1 MADLTGEI
9 IDGRYQLLSLIASGG
24 MGSIYSALDT
34 RLDRSV
40 AVKIMHPHLAQ
51 DEEFVSRFIKE
62 AKAAAALSH
71 PNIVNVQDQGWNT
84 GGVPAVFIVME
95 LVEGATLRDYLDEQG
110 ALGVESALRYLVPIL
125 SALAAAHERGIVH
138 RDIKPENIL
147 ISKEGRVK
155 VADFGLA
162 RGALLGNTMTG
173 ESSIILGSV
182 SYLSPEQVQRGIAD
196 ERSDVYATA
205 IVAFEMLTGKK
216 PFEGETPIQIAY
228 KHVNEKVPA
237 PSTINSK
244 VPATLDALIQRATD
258 TDPDKRPAN
267 AGEFLSALREIQSAL
282 DPLRKQMSLEL
293 DLPPAALQSKVRK
306 KGRGVTGK
314 SPIPSARVEPV
325 APPEITA
332 RTRRKTSRRVQ
343 RNRAIALLL
352 VIALIA
358 GGWYLKTGPGARI
371 VVPSLAGMKVAAATA
386 QLKAV
391 GLVGEVEKEVFSEE
405 IDKGLIIESRPAG
418 GGRIK
423 ADGIVKY
430 ILSKGPERYVIPN
443 LQGESPTAAIAILT
457 KDPLKVGNQTE
468 LFDPVIPVGQVIGT
482 DPKAG
487 SSVTRDSVINI
498 LISKGQEQVA
508 LNSYVGKIGEQALN
522 ELTDAG
528 FNVSTKYVSSE
539 TVPLGAVISQSPDG
553 GGSQGKGAAVAL
565 VISKGTDFTFIPN
578 VYSLEESVAVKALK
592 SLGLKY
598 TVRQIGS
605 KKIKHVTNVT
615 PKVGT
620 SVKRGSTVSLT
631 VG

>member
-216 PFEGETPIQIAY
+216 PFEGETPIQIAH

-244 VPATLDALIQRATD
+244 VPATLDALIQRASD

-282 DPLRKQMSLEL
+282 DPSRKQMSLEL

-391 GLVGEVEKEVFSEE
+391 GLVGEVDKEVFSEE
-405 IDKGLIIESRPAG
+405 INKGLIIESRPAG

-468 LFDPVIPVGQVIGT
+468 LFDPKIPVGQVIGT

-498 LISKGQEQVA
+498 LISKGQEQVV

-598 TVRQIGS
+598 TVRRIGS

>member
-244 VPATLDALIQRATD
+244 VPATLDALIQRASD

-282 DPLRKQMSLEL
+282 DPSRKQMSLEL

-391 GLVGEVEKEVFSEE
+391 GLVGEVDKEVFSEE
-405 IDKGLIIESRPAG
+405 INKGLIIESRPAG

-423 ADGIVKY
+423 AHGIVKY

-457 KDPLKVGNQTE
+457 QDPLKVGNQTE
-468 LFDPVIPVGQVIGT
+468 LFDPKIPVGQVIGT

-498 LISKGQEQVA
+498 LISKGQEQVV

-598 TVRQIGS
+598 TVRRIGS

>member
-244 VPATLDALIQRATD
+244 VPATLDALIQRASD
-258 TDPDKRPAN
+258 KDPDKRPAN

-282 DPLRKQMSLEL
+282 DPSRKQMSLEL

-391 GLVGEVEKEVFSEE
+391 GLVGEVDKEVFSEE
-405 IDKGLIIESRPAG
+405 INKGLIIESRPAG

-468 LFDPVIPVGQVIGT
+468 LFDPKIPVGQVIGT

-498 LISKGQEQVA
+498 LISKGQEQVV

-598 TVRQIGS
+598 TVRRIGS

>member
-282 DPLRKQMSLEL
+282 DPSRKQMSLDL

-352 VIALIA
+352 VIALIV

-371 VVPSLAGMKVAAATA
+371 VVPSLAGMKVAAANA

-391 GLVGEVEKEVFSEE
+391 GLVGEVDKEVFSEE
-405 IDKGLIIESRPAG
+405 VNKGLIIESRPAG

-457 KDPLKVGNQTE
+457 KDPLKVGTQTE

-487 SSVTRDSVINI
+487 SSVTRDSIINI
-498 LISKGQEQVA
+498 LISKGQEQVV

-553 GGSQGKGAAVAL
+553 GGSQGKGTEVAL
-565 VISKGTDFTFIPN
+565 VISKGSDFTFIPN

-598 TVRQIGS
+598 TVRRIGS

>member
-244 VPATLDALIQRATD
+244 VPATLDALIQRASD

-282 DPLRKQMSLEL
+282 DPSRKQMSLEL

-405 IDKGLIIESRPAG
+405 INKGLIIESRPAG

-423 ADGIVKY
+423 AHGIVKY

-457 KDPLKVGNQTE
+457 QDPLKVGNQTE
-468 LFDPVIPVGQVIGT
+468 LFDPKIPVGQVIGT

-498 LISKGQEQVA
+498 LISKGQEQVV

-598 TVRQIGS
+598 TVRRIGS

>member
-9 IDGRYQLLSLIASGG
+9 IDGRYQLLTLIASGG

-110 ALGVESALRYLVPIL
+110 ALGVESTLRYLVPIV

-258 TDPDKRPAN
+258 TDPDRRPAN

-282 DPLRKQMSLEL
+282 DPSRKQMSLEL
-293 DLPPAALQSKVRK
+293 DLPPAALQSKTRK

-314 SPIPSARVEPV
+314 SPIPSARVEAV

-332 RTRRKTSRRVQ
+332 RTRRKTSRRVR

-371 VVPSLAGMKVAAATA
+371 VVPSVAGMKVNAANA

-391 GLVGEVEKEVFSEE
+391 GLSGVVDQEVFSEE
-405 IDKGLIIESRPAG
+405 ITKGLIIESRPAG

-423 ADGIVKY
+423 AAGVVKY

-468 LFDPVIPVGQVIGT
+468 LFDPLVPAGQVIGT

-498 LISKGQEQVA
+498 LISKGQEQVV

-553 GGSQGKGAAVAL
+553 GGSQGKGTAVAL
-565 VISKGTDFTFIPN
+565 VISKGSNFTFIPN
-578 VYSLEESVAVKALK
+578 VYSLEESAAVKALK

-598 TVRQIGS
+598 TVRRIGS
-605 KKIKHVTNVT
+605 KKVKHVTNVT

-620 SVKRGSTVSLT
+620 SVKRGSTVSIT

>member
-244 VPATLDALIQRATD
+244 VPATLDALIQRASD

-282 DPLRKQMSLEL
+282 DPSRKQMSLEL

-391 GLVGEVEKEVFSEE
+391 GLVGEVDKEVFSEE
-405 IDKGLIIESRPAG
+405 INKGLIIESRPAG

-423 ADGIVKY
+423 AHGIVKY

-468 LFDPVIPVGQVIGT
+468 LFDPKIPVGQVIGT

-498 LISKGQEQVA
+498 LISKGQEQVV

-598 TVRQIGS
+598 TVRRIGS

-631 VG
+631 IG

>member
-244 VPATLDALIQRATD
+244 VPATLDALIQRASD

-282 DPLRKQMSLEL
+282 DPSRKQMSLEL

-391 GLVGEVEKEVFSEE
+391 GLVGEVDKEVFSEE
-405 IDKGLIIESRPAG
+405 INKGLIIESRPAG

-468 LFDPVIPVGQVIGT
+468 LFDPKIPVGQVIGT

-498 LISKGQEQVA
+498 LISKGQEQVV

-598 TVRQIGS
+598 TVRRIGS

-631 VG
+631 IG

>member
-244 VPATLDALIQRATD
+244 VPATLDALIQRASD

-282 DPLRKQMSLEL
+282 DPSRKQMSLEL

-391 GLVGEVEKEVFSEE
+391 GLVGEVDKEVFSEE
-405 IDKGLIIESRPAG
+405 INKGLIIESRPAG

-468 LFDPVIPVGQVIGT
+468 LFDPKIPVGQVIGT

-498 LISKGQEQVA
+498 LISKGQEQVV

-598 TVRQIGS
+598 TVRRIGS

>member
-1 MADLTGEI
+1 VADLTGEI

-237 PSTINSK
+237 PSTINPK

-282 DPLRKQMSLEL
+282 DPSRKQMSLEL

>member
-244 VPATLDALIQRATD
+244 VPATLDALIQRASD

-282 DPLRKQMSLEL
+282 DPSRKQMSLEL

-391 GLVGEVEKEVFSEE
+391 GLVGEVDKEVFSEE
-405 IDKGLIIESRPAG
+405 INKGLIIESRPAG

-457 KDPLKVGNQTE
+457 QDPLKVGNQTE
-468 LFDPVIPVGQVIGT
+468 LFDPKIPVGQVIGT

-498 LISKGQEQVA
+498 LISKGQEQVV

-598 TVRQIGS
+598 TVRRIGS

>member
-40 AVKIMHPHLAQ
+40 AVKIMHSHLAQ

-244 VPATLDALIQRATD
+244 VPATLDALIQRASD

-282 DPLRKQMSLEL
+282 DPSRKQMSLEL

-391 GLVGEVEKEVFSEE
+391 GLVGEVDKEVFSEE
-405 IDKGLIIESRPAG
+405 INKGLIIESRPAG

-468 LFDPVIPVGQVIGT
+468 LFDPKIPVGQVIGT

-498 LISKGQEQVA
+498 LISKGQEQVV

-598 TVRQIGS
+598 TVRRIGS

>member
-1 MADLTGEI
+1 
-9 IDGRYQLLSLIASGG
+9 
-24 MGSIYSALDT
+24 
-34 RLDRSV
+34 
-40 AVKIMHPHLAQ
+40 
-51 DEEFVSRFIKE
+51 
-62 AKAAAALSH
+62 
-71 PNIVNVQDQGWNT
+71 
-84 GGVPAVFIVME
+84 
-95 LVEGATLRDYLDEQG
+95 
-110 ALGVESALRYLVPIL
+110 
-125 SALAAAHERGIVH
+125 
-138 RDIKPENIL
+138 
-147 ISKEGRVK
+147 
-155 VADFGLA
+155 
-162 RGALLGNTMTG
+162 
-173 ESSIILGSV
+173 
-182 SYLSPEQVQRGIAD
+182 
-196 ERSDVYATA
+196 
-205 IVAFEMLTGKK
+205 
-216 PFEGETPIQIAY
+216 
-228 KHVNEKVPA
+228 
-237 PSTINSK
+237 
-244 VPATLDALIQRATD
+244 
-258 TDPDKRPAN
+258 
-267 AGEFLSALREIQSAL
+267 
-282 DPLRKQMSLEL
+282 MSLEL

-391 GLVGEVEKEVFSEE
+391 GLVGEVDKEVFSEE
-405 IDKGLIIESRPAG
+405 INKGLIIESRPAG

-468 LFDPVIPVGQVIGT
+468 LFDPKIPVGQVIGT

-498 LISKGQEQVA
+498 LISKGQEQVV

-598 TVRQIGS
+598 TVRRIGS

>member
-40 AVKIMHPHLAQ
+40 AVKIMHSHLAQ

-244 VPATLDALIQRATD
+244 VPATLDALIQRASD

-282 DPLRKQMSLEL
+282 DPSRKQMSLEL

-391 GLVGEVEKEVFSEE
+391 GLVGEVDKEVFSEE
-405 IDKGLIIESRPAG
+405 INKGLIIESRPAG

-468 LFDPVIPVGQVIGT
+468 LFDPKIPVGQVIGT

-498 LISKGQEQVA
+498 LISKGQEQVV

-539 TVPLGAVISQSPDG
+539 TVPLGVVISQSPDG

-598 TVRQIGS
+598 TVRRIGS

>member
-40 AVKIMHPHLAQ
+40 AVKIMHSHLAQ

-244 VPATLDALIQRATD
+244 VPATLDALIQRASD

-282 DPLRKQMSLEL
+282 DPSRKQMSLEL

-352 VIALIA
+352 VLALIA

-391 GLVGEVEKEVFSEE
+391 GLVGEVDKEVFSEE
-405 IDKGLIIESRPAG
+405 INKGLIIESRPAG

-468 LFDPVIPVGQVIGT
+468 LFDPKIPVGQVIGT

-498 LISKGQEQVA
+498 LISKGQEQVV

-598 TVRQIGS
+598 TVRRIGS

>member
-282 DPLRKQMSLEL
+282 DPSRKQMSLEL

-332 RTRRKTSRRVQ
+332 RTRRKTSRRVR

-371 VVPSLAGMKVAAATA
+371 IVPSVAGMKVNAANA

-391 GLVGEVEKEVFSEE
+391 GLTGVVDQEVFSEE
-405 IDKGLIIESRPAG
+405 INKGLIIESRPAG

-423 ADGIVKY
+423 AAGIVKY

-443 LQGESPTAAIAILT
+443 LQGESPTAAIAILA

-468 LFDPVIPVGQVIGT
+468 LFDPLIPAGQVIGT

-498 LISKGQEQVA
+498 LISKGQEQVV

-598 TVRQIGS
+598 TVRRIGS

>member
-40 AVKIMHPHLAQ
+40 AVKIMHSHLAQ

-244 VPATLDALIQRATD
+244 VPATLDALIQRASD

-282 DPLRKQMSLEL
+282 DPSRKQMSLEL

-391 GLVGEVEKEVFSEE
+391 GLVGEVDKEVFSEE
-405 IDKGLIIESRPAG
+405 INKGLIIESRPAG

-468 LFDPVIPVGQVIGT
+468 LFDPKIPVGQVIGT

-498 LISKGQEQVA
+498 LISKGQEQVV

-578 VYSLEESVAVKALK
+578 VYSLEESVAVKVLK

-598 TVRQIGS
+598 TVRRIGS

>member
-244 VPATLDALIQRATD
+244 VPATLDALIQRASD

-282 DPLRKQMSLEL
+282 DPSRKQMSLEL

-343 RNRAIALLL
+343 RNRAVALLL

-405 IDKGLIIESRPAG
+405 INKGLIIESRPAG

-598 TVRQIGS
+598 TVRRIGS

>member
-244 VPATLDALIQRATD
+244 VPATLDALIQRASD

-282 DPLRKQMSLEL
+282 DPSRKQMSLEL

-391 GLVGEVEKEVFSEE
+391 GLVVEVDKEVFSEE
-405 IDKGLIIESRPAG
+405 INKGLIIESRPAG

-468 LFDPVIPVGQVIGT
+468 LFDPKIPVGQVIGT

-498 LISKGQEQVA
+498 LISKGQEQVV

-578 VYSLEESVAVKALK
+578 IYSLEESVAVKALK

-598 TVRQIGS
+598 TVRRIGS

>member
-1 MADLTGEI
+1 VADLTGEI

-244 VPATLDALIQRATD
+244 VPATLDALIQRASD

-282 DPLRKQMSLEL
+282 DPSRKQMSLEL

-343 RNRAIALLL
+343 RNRAVALLL

-391 GLVGEVEKEVFSEE
+391 GLVGEVDKEVFSEE
-405 IDKGLIIESRPAG
+405 INKGLIIESRPAG

-468 LFDPVIPVGQVIGT
+468 LFDPKIPVGQVIGT

-487 SSVTRDSVINI
+487 SSVTRDSIINI
-498 LISKGQEQVA
+498 LISKGQEQVV

-598 TVRQIGS
+598 TVRRIGS

>member
-1 MADLTGEI
+1 VADLTGEI
-9 IDGRYQLLSLIASGG
+9 IDGRYQLIALIASGG

-110 ALGVESALRYLVPIL
+110 ALGVDATIRYLVPIL
-125 SALAAAHERGIVH
+125 SALSAAHERGIVH

-162 RGALLGNTMTG
+162 RGALLGNTMTN

-228 KHVNEKVPA
+228 KHVNEKIPA
-237 PSTINSK
+237 PSTINSQI
-244 VPATLDALIQRATD
+244 PEALDALIQRATD
-258 TDPDKRPAN
+258 SDPGNRPKN
-267 AGEFLSALREIQSAL
+267 AGEFLAALREVQSAL
-282 DPLRKQMSLEL
+282 DPSRKQMSLEL
-293 DLPPAALQSKVRK
+293 DLPPVLPKSQSRK
-306 KGRGVTGK
+306 KGRGVTEK
-314 SPIPSARVEPV
+314 SPIPSARVETV
-325 APPEITA
+325 ATPEITA
-332 RTRRKTSRRVQ
+332 RTRRRTSRRVK

-352 VIALIA
+352 VITLFV
-358 GGWYLKTGPGARI
+358 GGWYIKTGPGARI
-371 VVPSLAGMKVAAATA
+371 VVPSVAGMSVAQAKA

-391 GLVGEVEKEVFSEE
+391 GLTGEVDKEVFSEE
-405 IDKGLIIESRPAG
+405 ITKGLIIESRPAG
-418 GGRIK
+418 GGK
-423 ADGIVKY
+423 VKPSGIVKF

-443 LQGESPTAAIAILT
+443 LQGESPTAAIALLT
-457 KDPLKVGNQTE
+457 QNPLKIGAQTE
-468 LFDPVIPVGQVIGT
+468 VFDATIPAGQVVGT
-482 DPKAG
+482 DPKSG
-487 SSVTRDSVINI
+487 SSVTRDTVVNL
-498 LISKGQEQVA
+498 LISKGQEQVL

-528 FNVSTKYVSSE
+528 FNVSTKYASSE
-539 TVPLGAVISQSPDG
+539 TVPLGAVISQTPEG
-553 GGSQGKGAAVAL
+553 GATQGKGSAVAL
-565 VISKGTDFTFIPN
+565 VISKGSDFTFIPN
-578 VYSLEESVAVKALK
+578 VYSLEESVAIKALK

-598 TVRQIGS
+598 TVRRIGS
-605 KKIKHVTNVT
+605 KKVKHVTNVT

>member
-244 VPATLDALIQRATD
+244 VPATLDALIQRASD

-282 DPLRKQMSLEL
+282 DPSRKQMSLEL

-343 RNRAIALLL
+343 RNRAVALLL

-391 GLVGEVEKEVFSEE
+391 GLVGEVDKEVFSEE
-405 IDKGLIIESRPAG
+405 INKGLIIESRPAG

-468 LFDPVIPVGQVIGT
+468 LFDPKIPVGQVIGT

-487 SSVTRDSVINI
+487 SSVTRDSIINI
-498 LISKGQEQVA
+498 LISKGQEQVV

-598 TVRQIGS
+598 TVRRIGS

>member
-244 VPATLDALIQRATD
+244 VPATLDALIQRASD

-282 DPLRKQMSLEL
+282 DPSRKQMSLEL

-325 APPEITA
+325 TPPEITA

-391 GLVGEVEKEVFSEE
+391 GLVGEVDKEVFSEE
-405 IDKGLIIESRPAG
+405 INKGLIIESRPAG

-457 KDPLKVGNQTE
+457 QDPLKVGNQTE
-468 LFDPVIPVGQVIGT
+468 LFDPKIPVGQVIGT

-498 LISKGQEQVA
+498 LISKGQEQVV

-598 TVRQIGS
+598 TVRRIGS

-631 VG
+631 IG

>member
-1 MADLTGEI
+1 VADLTGEI

-34 RLDRSV
+34 RLDRRV

-282 DPLRKQMSLEL
+282 DPSRKQMSLEL

-405 IDKGLIIESRPAG
+405 INKGLIIESRPAG

-468 LFDPVIPVGQVIGT
+468 LFDPKIPVGQVIGT

-598 TVRQIGS
+598 TVRRIGS

>member
-244 VPATLDALIQRATD
+244 VPATLDALIQRASD

-282 DPLRKQMSLEL
+282 DPSRKQMSLEL

-391 GLVGEVEKEVFSEE
+391 GLVGEVDKEVFSEE
-405 IDKGLIIESRPAG
+405 INKGLIIESRPAG

-468 LFDPVIPVGQVIGT
+468 LFDPKIPVGQVIGT

-498 LISKGQEQVA
+498 LISKGQEQVV

-578 VYSLEESVAVKALK
+578 IYSLEESVAVKALK

-598 TVRQIGS
+598 TVRRIGS

>member
-244 VPATLDALIQRATD
+244 VPATLDALIQRASD

-282 DPLRKQMSLEL
+282 DPSRKQMSLEL

-391 GLVGEVEKEVFSEE
+391 GLVGEVDKEVFNEE
-405 IDKGLIIESRPAG
+405 INKGLIIESRPAG

-423 ADGIVKY
+423 AHGIVKY

-468 LFDPVIPVGQVIGT
+468 LFDPKIPVGQVIGT

-498 LISKGQEQVA
+498 LISKGQEQVV

-598 TVRQIGS
+598 TVRRIGS

>member
-244 VPATLDALIQRATD
+244 VPATLDALIQRASD

-282 DPLRKQMSLEL
+282 DPSRKQMSLEL

-391 GLVGEVEKEVFSEE
+391 GLVGEVDKEVFSEE
-405 IDKGLIIESRPAG
+405 INKGLIIESRPAG

-457 KDPLKVGNQTE
+457 QDPLKVGNQTE
-468 LFDPVIPVGQVIGT
+468 LFDPKIPVGQVIGT

-498 LISKGQEQVA
+498 LISKGQEQVV

-578 VYSLEESVAVKALK
+578 IYSLEESVAVKALK

-598 TVRQIGS
+598 TVRRIGS

>member
-1 MADLTGEI
+1 VADLTGEI

-244 VPATLDALIQRATD
+244 VPATLDALIQRASD

-282 DPLRKQMSLEL
+282 DPSRKQMSLEL
-293 DLPPAALQSKVRK
+293 DLPPAALQSKARK

-391 GLVGEVEKEVFSEE
+391 GLVGEVDKEVFSEE

-468 LFDPVIPVGQVIGT
+468 LFDPKIPVGQVIGT

-487 SSVTRDSVINI
+487 SSVTRDSIINI
-498 LISKGQEQVA
+498 LISKGQEQVV

-598 TVRQIGS
+598 TVRRIGS

>member
-244 VPATLDALIQRATD
+244 VPATLDALIQRASD

-282 DPLRKQMSLEL
+282 DPSRKQMSLEL

-405 IDKGLIIESRPAG
+405 INKGLIIESRPAG

-423 ADGIVKY
+423 AHGIVKY

-468 LFDPVIPVGQVIGT
+468 LFDPKIPVGQVIGT

-498 LISKGQEQVA
+498 LISKGQEQVV

-578 VYSLEESVAVKALK
+578 IYSLEESVAVKALK

-598 TVRQIGS
+598 TVRRIGS

>member
-244 VPATLDALIQRATD
+244 VPATLDALIQRASD

-282 DPLRKQMSLEL
+282 DPSRKQMSLEL

-391 GLVGEVEKEVFSEE
+391 GLVGEVDKEVFSEE
-405 IDKGLIIESRPAG
+405 INKGLIIESRPAG

-457 KDPLKVGNQTE
+457 QDPLKVGNQTE
-468 LFDPVIPVGQVIGT
+468 LFDPKIPVGQVIGT

-498 LISKGQEQVA
+498 LISKGQEQVV

-598 TVRQIGS
+598 TVRRIGS

-631 VG
+631 IG

>member
-244 VPATLDALIQRATD
+244 VPATLDALIQRASD

-282 DPLRKQMSLEL
+282 DPSRKQMSLEL

-314 SPIPSARVEPV
+314 SPIPSARVVPV

-391 GLVGEVEKEVFSEE
+391 GLVGEVDKEVFSEE
-405 IDKGLIIESRPAG
+405 INKGLIIESRPAG

-468 LFDPVIPVGQVIGT
+468 LFDPKIPVGQVIGT

-498 LISKGQEQVA
+498 LISKGQEQVV

-598 TVRQIGS
+598 TVRRIGS

>member
-244 VPATLDALIQRATD
+244 VPATLDALIQRASD

-282 DPLRKQMSLEL
+282 DPSRKQMSLEL

-405 IDKGLIIESRPAG
+405 INKGLIIESRPAG

-423 ADGIVKY
+423 AHGIVKY

-468 LFDPVIPVGQVIGT
+468 LFDPKIPVGQVIGT

-498 LISKGQEQVA
+498 LISKGQEQVV

-598 TVRQIGS
+598 TVRRIGS

>member
-244 VPATLDALIQRATD
+244 VPATLDALIQRASD

-282 DPLRKQMSLEL
+282 DPSRKQMSLEL

-306 KGRGVTGK
+306 KGRGVTCK

-391 GLVGEVEKEVFSEE
+391 GLVGEVDKEVFSEE
-405 IDKGLIIESRPAG
+405 INKGLIIESRPAG

-468 LFDPVIPVGQVIGT
+468 LFDPKIPVGQVIGT

-498 LISKGQEQVA
+498 LISKGQEQVV

-598 TVRQIGS
+598 TVRRIGS

>member
-244 VPATLDALIQRATD
+244 VPAALDALIQRASD

-282 DPLRKQMSLEL
+282 DPSRKQMSLEL

-391 GLVGEVEKEVFSEE
+391 GLVGEVDKEVFSEE
-405 IDKGLIIESRPAG
+405 INKGLIIESRPAG

-468 LFDPVIPVGQVIGT
+468 LFDPKIPVGQVIGT

-498 LISKGQEQVA
+498 LISKGQEQVV

-598 TVRQIGS
+598 TVRRIGS

>member
-282 DPLRKQMSLEL
+282 DPSRKQMSLEL

-405 IDKGLIIESRPAG
+405 INKGLIIESRPAG

-468 LFDPVIPVGQVIGT
+468 LFDPLIPAGQVIGT

-598 TVRQIGS
+598 TVRRIGS